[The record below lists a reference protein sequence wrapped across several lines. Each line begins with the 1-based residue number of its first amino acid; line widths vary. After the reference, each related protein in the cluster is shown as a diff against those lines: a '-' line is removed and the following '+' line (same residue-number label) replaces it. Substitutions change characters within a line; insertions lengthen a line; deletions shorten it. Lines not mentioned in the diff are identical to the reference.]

1 MTAEK
6 TSFSPHV
13 TNDRENRWIGCAT
26 RIGWTEFVLEIKDTA
41 HHNGTTK
48 YLTDTG
54 IIIIRDT
61 ASGRVVTGY
70 MATLAQVKAMYSAI
84 GRDRMPEAMY
94 KRVMRNNKVHKD
106 LLEIHD

>member
-26 RIGWTEFVLEIKDTA
+26 RIGWTKFVLEIEDTT

-70 MATLAQVKAMYSAI
+70 MATLAQVKAMYSAV
-84 GRDRMPEAMY
+84 GRSRMPDAMY
-94 KRVMRNNKVHKD
+94 KRVMRNNKMHKD
-106 LLEIHD
+106 LLYIHD